1 MLCAAMPGLGSLW
14 RVSPVGKGTVRTH
27 LENIYERLQVSSRTS
42 AITAPS
48 QIVSPRGLS
57 ARRGS
62 PVLTALPSWSRSGRQ
77 RSEMVAELHRWAAP
91 RAVRYRTRITS
102 WKAPGTRRLVSVIA
116 GKAARPVPMSD
127 PESPRFTI

>member
-48 QIVSPRGLS
+48 QIVSPGL
-57 ARRGS
+57 
-62 PVLTALPSWSRSGRQ
+62 
-77 RSEMVAELHRWAAP
+77 
-91 RAVRYRTRITS
+91 I
-102 WKAPGTRRLVSVIA
+102 
-116 GKAARPVPMSD
+116 GKAGVACPDRPSFLVAIGTT
-127 PESPRFTI
+127 EKRNGR